1 MYEAVIKKLR
11 IPEDEPILI
20 LQAPSEYLDDIR
32 ALLGETEVHT
42 ESKQDKYN
50 FVHLFVSSIAEL
62 EKWAPAAIA
71 AAAYDKLLW
80 ISYPKK
86 SGKIKTDINRDA
98 GWELVMQAGW
108 EGVSLISIDETWS
121 ALRFRPAEQIS
132 VTRKSSI
139 GVKKTISEKT
149 ENREL
154 EMPTELE
161 DLLNQKEDAKLF
173 FQSLSYTYKKEY
185 IQWIT
190 SAKRE
195 ETKRKRLQ
203 QTMEKLEQGKKGPY
217 SK

>member
-11 IPEDEPILI
+11 IPEGEPILI
-20 LQAPSEYLDDIR
+20 LQAPSEYLEDIR
-32 ALLGETEVHT
+32 ALLGGTEVHT

-98 GWELVMQAGW
+98 GWERVMQAGW
-108 EGVSLISIDETWS
+108 EGVSLISIDEIWS

-132 VTRKSSI
+132 MTRNSI
-139 GVKKTISEKT
+139 GVKKTTSEKT

-154 EMPTELE
+154 EMPMELE
-161 DLLNQKEDAKLF
+161 DSLNQKESAKLF
-173 FQSLSYTYKKEY
+173 FQSLSYTHKKEY

-190 SAKRE
+190 NAKRE

-217 SK
+217 AK